1 MEALNATRADLA
13 LLKAFLNQ
21 AEARDKICRT
31 IQYGSKFVSAGEA
44 GVARE
49 VDKTT
54 SLARK
59 VFRLLKSVNEL
70 EALLTPA
77 AKTTPLPLVL
87 LARAKSCLMA
97 TFFALDQIVWAGRTG
112 IYKNK
117 ERTELL
123 SKIALYCFLGG
134 SATNSLH
141 ELGHILLLARKK
153 QQTKDSYECQLLQK
167 QLQQRLLGW
176 VKSSLDIV
184 VAIGLLQLVPKK
196 VTPRVTGA
204 FGVVTSLISC
214 YQLLPS
220 PKAKAK

>member
-1 MEALNATRADLA
+1 METLNATRTELA
-13 LLKAFLNQ
+13 LIKAFLNQ
-21 AEARDKICRT
+21 AEARDKICRS
-31 IQYGSKFVSAGEA
+31 IQYGSKFISGGEP

-77 AKTTPLPLVL
+77 ARTTPLPLVL
-87 LARAKSCLMA
+87 LARAKSCLLA

-117 ERTELL
+117 ERTELI
-123 SKIALYCFLGG
+123 SKISLYCFLGG

-141 ELGHILLLARKK
+141 ELGQMIHLSRKK
-153 QQTKDSYECQLLQK
+153 QLAKDELEQQKLQK
-167 QLQQRLLGW
+167 QLEQRLLGW

-184 VAIGLLQLVPKK
+184 VAIGLLQLAPKK

-204 FGVVTSLISC
+204 FGFVTSLISC

-220 PKAKAK
+220 SKAKVK